1 MDELNSADF
10 PGETVAFR
18 EAIGLDRH
26 RLVRSRFLPDRT
38 YVVID

>member
-10 PGETVAFR
+10 PGETVAFN
-18 EAIGLDRH
+18 EVIGLGTY